1 MTDRESRLSD
11 LLDRDEITAALVRY
25 CNANDADDWDGMA
38 SVFVAEGREARAK
51 AFSGIREMATTL
63 MPIEH
68 IDREQHILSNVEVSV
83 DGDTASSFSAARVY
97 IVGTRGG
104 EPVLLMRGITYTD
117 QWVRAADGWK
127 IAERKHHLVWMTE
140 TKPIEGKQVH

>member
-1 MTDRESRLSD
+1 MTDSETRLSN
-11 LLDRDEITAALVRY
+11 LLDRDEIASALVRY
-25 CNANDADDWDGMA
+25 CNANDGDDWEGMA

-51 AFSGIREMATTL
+51 AFSGIREMATKL

-68 IDREQHILSNVEVSV
+68 IDREQHILSNIEVSV
-83 DGDTASSFSAARVY
+83 HGDTASSFSAARVY

-117 QWVRAADGWK
+117 TWVRATDGWK
-127 IAERKHHLVWMTE
+127 ISDRKHHLVWMTE